1 MSQQR
6 LSIGRRQFLQGAG
19 ALAAGAAIGTWPLNS
34 VGAAQSSSPA
44 VLEDG
49 KPEDVGMSSDRLE
62 DVFARIQR
70 RVDQGYFPGAVA
82 LVARK
87 GKIVGHRAFGVRLKG
102 AAGDTTLDT
111 LFDLESMTK
120 VLATATSAF
129 ILIEQGK
136 LKLTD
141 PVVKYLPDFAAN
153 KKDKVTVGDMLR
165 YASGLPVDN
174 PKSDTED
181 KEAIWKFMAETA
193 LEYDTG
199 TMVEYSDLT
208 YRLLGHLIEKVAGE
222 DLNSFATKNIW
233 KPLDMTDTTY
243 NPDPKLRTRIAATGV
258 GSLGLRNYT
267 IRGEVQ
273 DDQDWLLGGI
283 VGCDGV
289 FSTAR
294 DIATFCQMFLN
305 SGTYNGVQILKP
317 ESVKAMITNQSPQL
331 KEADTDLNPTY
342 NLILTPKGY
351 GWELWTNRFSSGGMR
366 LSPGSYGKAGGAGT
380 FMWVDPVR
388 ELFGIILTNH
398 GLPVPFDEPGWN
410 MMLDKIN
417 VYEFFDGIINSITE

>member
-1 MSQQR
+1 MSQR
-6 LSIGRRQFLQGAG
+6 HISIGRRRFLQGAG

-49 KPEDVGMSSDRLE
+49 KPEDVGMSADRLE

-87 GKIVGHRAFGVRLKG
+87 GKIVGHRAFGTRLKG
-102 AAGDTTLDT
+102 VPEATTLDT

-129 ILIEQGK
+129 ILIEKGK

-153 KKDKVTVGDMLR
+153 KKDKITVGDMLR

-174 PKSDTED
+174 NKFDTDD
-181 KEAIWKFMAETA
+181 KEAIWKFMQETA

-222 DLNSFATKNIW
+222 DLNSFAT
-233 KPLDMTDTTY
+233 
-243 NPDPKLRTRIAATGV
+243 
-258 GSLGLRNYT
+258 
-267 IRGEVQ
+267 
-273 DDQDWLLGGI
+273 
-283 VGCDGV
+283 
-289 FSTAR
+289 
-294 DIATFCQMFLN
+294 
-305 SGTYNGVQILKP
+305 
-317 ESVKAMITNQSPQL
+317 
-331 KEADTDLNPTY
+331 
-342 NLILTPKGY
+342 
-351 GWELWTNRFSSGGMR
+351 
-366 LSPGSYGKAGGAGT
+366 
-380 FMWVDPVR
+380 
-388 ELFGIILTNH
+388 
-398 GLPVPFDEPGWN
+398 
-410 MMLDKIN
+410 
-417 VYEFFDGIINSITE
+417 